1 MQIRLM
7 GTPKEN
13 AEMVEILKGTLGDK
27 IKIISSPYSNR
38 NNNSERIYVEV
49 DIQNTNYR
57 KNPQ

>member
-13 AEMVEILKGTLGDK
+13 TEMIEILKTSLGDK

-38 NNNSERIYVEV
+38 NNNSERVYIEV
-49 DIQNTNYR
+49 DLQNANYR
-57 KNPQ
+57 KNPL